1 MLRTRFVTPTE
12 AFTAA
17 ALARARSALALVVMV
32 MALSPAAALE
42 PGDSEAEL
50 LASCEER
57 LCRQILDKSPPN
69 GMLRCD
75 LGKTWGGDDIN
86 KGAESKSMSWGFGDA
101 QCSVDL
107 KVDRRDIVA
116 ALSAPKYE
124 FSVRPHQVACTVETA
139 EGSKP
144 LKARLAP
151 KIKFEGGKAK
161 KVWIKLEDI
170 EGPEPLSSFVWT
182 TAKLEDSIGIFHS
195 EMIKQINK
203 FVHEKCERRYGRQA
217 MLKKKRKEAAKQRR
231 ALIAE
236 RRKARAAR
244 QAKLKAEAAKTVQE
258 KATPGGEQTKPAPAT
273 AKDHA
278 AQ

>member
-1 MLRTRFVTPTE
+1 MLRTWFVKRSP
-12 AFTAA
+12 AYLAA
-17 ALARARSALALVVMV
+17 ALKRARPAFPLVV
-32 MALSPAAALE
+32 ALIAISPAAALE
-42 PGDSEAEL
+42 PGESEAER
-50 LASCEER
+50 LASCEEK
-57 LCRQILDKSPPN
+57 LCRQILDKSPLK

-75 LGKTWGGDDIN
+75 LGKTWGGDDLN
-86 KGAESKSMSWGFGDA
+86 KGAKTKSMSWGFGDA

-124 FSVRPHQVACTVETA
+124 FSIRPHQVACTVETA
-139 EGSKP
+139 EGTKP

-151 KIKFEGGKAK
+151 KLKFEGGKAK
-161 KVWIKLEDI
+161 KVWIKLEEID
-170 EGPEPLSSFVWT
+170 GPEPLSSFVWT

-203 FVHEKCERRYGRQA
+203 FVHDKCERRYGRQA
-217 MLKKKRKEAAKQRR
+217 MLKKKRKEAAAKRR
-231 ALIAE
+231 AQIAE

-244 QAKLKAEAAKTVQE
+244 QSKLKAETAETAQE
-258 KATPGGEQTKPAPAT
+258 KATPGGEQTKPAPAI